1 MKAILFAFYMLV
13 FTCVSA
19 QEVKPLQILQTSE
32 KSTSFSKDF
41 FWGETLFDFQQ
52 ASQTKLIPANKVS
65 SMPSLDYLPSLFCK
79 LEYQLES
86 KSKLAPRFR
95 LGSLQYTNWMEGK
108 ADFYTRYYK

>member
-1 MKAILFAFYMLV
+1 MKAILFAFCMLM
-13 FTCVSA
+13 FTGGSA
-19 QEVKPLQILQTSE
+19 QEAKPLQLLETGKINTTFSMEYFPE
-32 KSTSFSKDF
+32 K
-41 FWGETLFDFQQ
+41 TLFDFQQ

-65 SMPSLDYLPSLFCK
+65 GIPSLDYLPSLFCK

-108 ADFYTRYYK
+108 GELYTRYYK

>member
-1 MKAILFAFYMLV
+1 MKTILFAFYMLI

-19 QEVKPLQILQTSE
+19 QEAKPLQILQTGE
-32 KSTSFSKDF
+32 KSTSFSKEYF
-41 FWGETLFDFQQ
+41 SVKTLFDFQQ
-52 ASQTKLIPANKVS
+52 ASQTRLLPANKVS

-108 ADFYTRYYK
+108 ADFYTRHYQ